1 MSKADSVEALRIGD
15 VEVAPGERKYFEIP
29 LAKLPTG
36 SQLALPVC
44 ALNGRRTGPSV
55 WLSAAVHGDEIN
67 GVDIIRRV
75 LERLQPRDLA
85 GQLIAVP
92 IVNVFGFINQSRYL
106 PDRRD
111 LNRSFPGSLRGSL
124 AARIA
129 HLFMAEIVDR
139 CTFGIDL
146 HTGSNFRTNLPQVR
160 ADLADAETR
169 RLAHAFR
176 APVIVAS
183 APRRGTMREAA
194 QNRGVRILLYEGGEA
209 QNFNRTPIR
218 VGVSG
223 VLNVLHALDMIAP
236 PDPPPP
242 LVEVFEG
249 AGSEWARAGRG
260 GILHLD
266 VRLGEM
272 VTEGQALGAIS
283 DTFGRSPGKVRSPIS
298 GVVIGHT
305 TNPLVNR
312 GDAVVHVAY
321 RAS

>member
-1 MSKADSVEALRIGD
+1 MSKAESDEAFRIGD

-44 ALNGRRTGPSV
+44 ALNGIRPGPSI

-75 LERLQPRDLA
+75 LEKLQPRDLA
-85 GQLIAVP
+85 GRLLAVP

-111 LNRSFPGSLRGSL
+111 LNRSFPGSRRGSL

-139 CTFGIDL
+139 CAFGIDL
-146 HTGSNFRTNLPQVR
+146 HTGSNFRTNLPQIR
-160 ADLADAETR
+160 ADLADSETR
-169 RLAHAFR
+169 RLARAFR
-176 APVIVAS
+176 APVLVAS
-183 APRRGTMREAA
+183 APRHGTMREAA

-218 VGVSG
+218 VGVTG

-236 PDPPPP
+236 PEPPAP
-242 LVEVFEG
+242 VEVFEG

-266 VRLGEM
+266 VRLGEA
-272 VTEGQALGAIS
+272 VAEGQVLGAIS
-283 DTFGRSPGKVRSPIS
+283 DTFGRSPGRVRSPVS

-321 RAS
+321 RER